1 MDGLAGYCRERP
13 SRFSPDRSIA
23 EDAISRY
30 ATFGAGTGADVARDR
45 RLRST
50 AILRDDDQV
59 CRVHLDQL
67 PEWNVVRLVGQEL
80 QTEGQQFGLERD
92 F

>member
-1 MDGLAGYCRERP
+1 
-13 SRFSPDRSIA
+13 
-23 EDAISRY
+23 
-30 ATFGAGTGADVARDR
+30 VARDR